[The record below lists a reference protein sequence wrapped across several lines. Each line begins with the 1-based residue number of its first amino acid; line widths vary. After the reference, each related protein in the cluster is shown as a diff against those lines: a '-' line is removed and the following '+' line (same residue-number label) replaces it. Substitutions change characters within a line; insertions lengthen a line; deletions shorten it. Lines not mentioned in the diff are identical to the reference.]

1 MPQLSENLRPERFN
15 RRRRRSNRR
24 FFRRLRRS
32 VPSSGGSVLRGAQQS
47 STHQVQVGQRAGHDQ
62 SIPVLVQP
70 SVACLG
76 EAEDALDD
84 EEGMLDPGRACQKFC
99 V

>member
-24 FFRRLRRS
+24 FSVVCVAQCLHRADLSYVVRNNRRRTRYRLVS
-32 VPSSGGSVLRGAQQS
+32 AQVTTSRFQF
-47 STHQVQVGQRAGHDQ
+47 
-62 SIPVLVQP
+62 LVQP